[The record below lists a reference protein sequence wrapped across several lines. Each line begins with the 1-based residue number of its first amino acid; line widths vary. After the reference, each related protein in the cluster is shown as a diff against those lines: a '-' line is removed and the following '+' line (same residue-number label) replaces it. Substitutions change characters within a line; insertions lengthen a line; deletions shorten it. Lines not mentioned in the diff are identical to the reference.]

1 MPDGMEM
8 LGEVAQSESPW
19 EAADDLSMILLAC
32 RSPLGWMLG
41 LLSLFLCIIGK
52 DLSY

>member
-8 LGEVAQSESPW
+8 LREATQSESPW
-19 EAADDLSMILLAC
+19 DSGDDLAMILLAC

-41 LLSLFLCIIGK
+41 LLSPFLCITGK